1 MSVILLVVLTNFIL
15 TFLFCFVSVALSHS
29 IRHLLWHFLFDCVVY
44 CRLCYFYSLS
54 CCCRTKISLVRP
66 IYKSK
71 IKHLKN
77 QKYFSFNTDM
87 NMKLKI
93 IATAGK
99 KKHFCELWQMFIV
112 FTFPFLRLNK
122 VKLEPL

>member
-29 IRHLLWHFLFDCVVY
+29 IRHLLGFCGTFYLTALFIVGCAIFTLYHVAVGQ
-44 CRLCYFYSLS
+44 RF
-54 CCCRTKISLVRP
+54 ISLVRP

-99 KKHFCELWQMFIV
+99 KK
-112 FTFPFLRLNK
+112 TFL
-122 VKLEPL
+122 